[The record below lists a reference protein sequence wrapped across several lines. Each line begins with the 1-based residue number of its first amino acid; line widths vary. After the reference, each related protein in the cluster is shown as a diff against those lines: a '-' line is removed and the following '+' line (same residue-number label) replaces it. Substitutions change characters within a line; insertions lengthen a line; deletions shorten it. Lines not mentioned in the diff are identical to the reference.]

1 MLFPRIDRYL
11 PRKWFAA
18 EHAVKRHYGISTKKY
33 KLIHFYHDIDE
44 WELYDILKD
53 PKEMNNIY
61 DESKYAKI
69 INELKIELEQL
80 RFKYKDTSILDER
93 YIYSYNNIN

>member
-1 MLFPRIDRYL
+1 
-11 PRKWFAA
+11 
-18 EHAVKRHYGISTKKY
+18 
-33 KLIHFYHDIDE
+33 
-44 WELYDILKD
+44 
-53 PKEMNNIY
+53 MNNIY